1 MGREG
6 IEQYL
11 YMMDRAF
18 DSQDGWHSLMKNLG
32 AVKDDEWDWVPERG
46 KRSIG
51 ELAEHCGARYMYAN
65 HAFGDRTMTWET
77 MPAPPPRADHAGIIA
92 WLREGFR
99 RMREGVAALADDG
112 ELLRHR
118 GAPWEDGREL
128 ETRWL
133 ISIMI
138 QHDLYHAGEI
148 NHVRAL
154 RQGNDA

>member
-11 YMMDRAF
+11 YMMDQAF
-18 DSQDGWHSLMKNLG
+18 DSPVGWHSLMKNLG
-32 AVKDDEWDWVPERG
+32 AVKDDEWDWVPEG
-46 KRSIG
+46 GTRSIAD
-51 ELAEHCGARYMYAN
+51 LAEHCSARYMYAN
-65 HAFGDRTMTWET
+65 HMFGDRTMRWET
-77 MPAPPPRADHAGIIA
+77 IPAPPSRPDHAGVLA

-99 RMREGVAALADDG
+99 RMREGVAALTDDA
-112 ELLRHR
+112 ELSQQR
-118 GAPWEDGREL
+118 GAPWGDER

-133 ISIMI
+133 VNIMI

-148 NHVRAL
+148 NHIRAL